1 MPARTGAEYI
11 QGLQDQE
18 REIWLR
24 GERIKD
30 VTTHPGLA
38 NGVRAIASLYDLQH
52 DPALR
57 DEMTYV
63 SPTSRARVGLSFVI
77 PRTKQE
83 LERRGAMMPGWART
97 TGGLV
102 GRSPAFL
109 TRTFPALAA
118 AGGHFA
124 A

>member
-83 LERRGAMMPGWART
+83 LERRGEIDERSARAT
-97 TGGLV
+97 CGPI
-102 GRSPAFL
+102 GRFAGRINVP
-109 TRTFPALAA
+109 LAP
-118 AGGHFA
+118 
-124 A
+124 